1 MEPFRLAVS
10 ATFTAEPIEP
20 VLAFWGR
27 TLESHFDI
35 RFTSYNQPVQAL
47 IDPSGEFSL
56 NRNGVNILL
65 IRLEDLAQFDAQD
78 PAIPARIEGN
88 LRHLVDLI
96 RTAPQRMSVPLIV
109 ALCPPSPAFR
119 ADASRAR
126 FVHETAMHTQAM
138 LDETPGVQC
147 LTDEEIQRLYPVLEP
162 SSPEGDRLGRIPYT
176 DLYFCALGT
185 ALVRMAHGLF
195 LPPYKV
201 IALDCDYTLWKG
213 ICGEDGPQGIEIDA
227 PRRALQE
234 FMCDQREAGMLLAMA
249 SKNNDRDVLDTF
261 EQNPGMPLQLRHF
274 VASRLNWQTKGEN
287 LASLA
292 GELSLGLDSFIFVD
306 DNPKECAEVEES
318 VPEALALALP
328 ENAAEIPDFLKH
340 VWAFDHLTV
349 TDEDRHRN
357 AYYSQ
362 AQEFGHELRKTAN
375 LEHFLATLELRVN
388 VEPLTAERLG
398 RVAQLISRTNQFNF
412 TTRRRTAPEIQA
424 LIDKGE
430 MECLTVNV
438 SDLFGDYG
446 LVGVILFAQTAN
458 RIEIDTLL
466 LSCRA
471 LGRGV
476 EHRLMSHLADEALRR
491 NLDTVSATLLET
503 KKNQPARQFL
513 HELGAAFEARIENGF
528 RYAIPAG
535 ALRGLEWKPSTVEAV
550 SGPTPERDKTSS
562 ARKRPDYA
570 RIATK
575 LNTADRVLEAM
586 RHAAPSDA
594 TTTETESRLA
604 GIWSDLLHRPGIR
617 PDDNF
622 FDLGGHSLLA
632 VLLIMRVR
640 DAFGI
645 ELPIDDVY
653 SAGVTLGELAR
664 KVEMYQLGNPADYDA
679 LLKEIEGLSDEEV
692 RRLLAE
698 EETDAET
705 DAEPDARLL

>member
-1 MEPFRLAVS
+1 MELFRLAIS

-27 TLESHFDI
+27 TLESPFDI

-47 IDPSGEFSL
+47 IDPSSEFSL
-56 NRNGVNILL
+56 NRHGVNILL

-96 RTAPQRMSVPLIV
+96 RTAPQRMTVPLIV
-109 ALCPPSPAFR
+109 ALCPPSPAFL
-119 ADASRAR
+119 ADAGRAK
-126 FVHETAMHTQAM
+126 FVHETAMHTEAM

-147 LTDEEIQRLYPVLEP
+147 LTHEEIQRLYPVPAP
-162 SSPEGDRLGRIPYT
+162 SSPEGDRLGHIPYT

-195 LPPYKV
+195 LPPYKA

-213 ICGEDGPQGIEIDA
+213 ICGEDGPQGITIDP

-234 FMCDQREAGMLLAMA
+234 FMCDQHEAGMLLAMA
-249 SKNNDRDVLDTF
+249 SKNNERDVFDTF

-274 VASRLNWQTKGEN
+274 IASRLNWEPKGEN

-292 GELSLGLDSFIFVD
+292 SELSLGLDSFIFVD

-318 VPEALALALP
+318 APEALALVLP
-328 ENAAEIPDFLKH
+328 QNASGIPDFLQH

-362 AQEFGHELRKTAN
+362 ASEFGHELRKIAN
-375 LEHFLATLELRVN
+375 LEHFLETLELRVSL
-388 VEPLTAERLG
+388 EGLAPDRLN
-398 RVAQLISRTNQFNF
+398 RVAQLIARTNQFSF
-412 TTRRRTAPEIQA
+412 TTKRRTGREIQT
-424 LIDKGE
+424 LVDRGD

-438 SDLFGDYG
+438 SDRFGDYG
-446 LVGVILFAQTAN
+446 LVGVILFGQTASA
-458 RIEIDTLL
+458 IEIDTLL
-466 LSCRA
+466 LSCRV

-476 EHRLMSHLADEALRR
+476 EHRLMSHLADVALRQ
-491 NLDTVSATLLET
+491 NFDTVVATLLET
-503 KKNQPARQFL
+503 NKNQPARQFL
-513 HELGAAFEARIENGF
+513 HEIGAAFEERIENGF
-528 RYAIPAG
+528 RYRFPAP
-535 ALRGLEWKPSTVEAV
+535 ALRGLEWKPSSVQAV
-550 SGPTPERDKTSS
+550 YSPAPVHKKNSS
-562 ARKRPDYA
+562 TRKRPDYA
-570 RIATK
+570 LIATK
-575 LNTADRVLEAM
+575 LSTPAQVLEAM
-586 RHAAPSDA
+586 RFATPADA
-594 TTTETESRLA
+594 TMTEIESRLA
-604 GIWSDLLHRPGIR
+604 RIWSDLLHRPGIA

-640 DAFGI
+640 DAFGV

-653 SAGVTLGELAR
+653 SAGVTLGELAS
-664 KVEMYQLGNPADYDA
+664 KIEAYQLGNPADYDA
-679 LLKEIEGLSDEEV
+679 LLKEIEALSDEEV
-692 RRLLAE
+692 DRLLAE
-698 EETDAET
+698 EEIHANSSDVQ
-705 DAEPDARLL
+705 RIL